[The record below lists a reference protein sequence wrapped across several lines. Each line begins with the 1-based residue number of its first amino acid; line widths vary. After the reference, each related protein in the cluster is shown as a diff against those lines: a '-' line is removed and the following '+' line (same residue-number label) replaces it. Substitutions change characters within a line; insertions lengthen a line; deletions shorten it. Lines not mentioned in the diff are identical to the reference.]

1 MLNVYTR
8 LQAAAGVGIIAVC
21 PGDVSTRMC
30 SGKEFC
36 LGISD
41 LYITSSFTKDLAKE
55 VTFQKCSQT

>member
-30 SGKEFC
+30 SGKEFPMYT
-36 LGISD
+36 I
-41 LYITSSFTKDLAKE
+41 SFTMDLAKE
-55 VTFQKCSQT
+55 VTFQKFSQT

>member
-30 SGKEFC
+30 SGKDFPIYA
-36 LGISD
+36 L
-41 LYITSSFTKDLAKE
+41 SFTKGLAKE
-55 VTFQKCSQT
+55 VTFQKFFQT